1 MTNNTAFIGLD
12 THKETI
18 AVAIAEDGRDGEVRY
33 YGQIANEPAAV
44 LKLVKKL
51 AGKYGK
57 LFFCYEAGPC
67 GYGLQRQ
74 IAGLGHDCV
83 VIAPS
88 HTPTK
93 KGVRIKNDRRDALE
107 LARLHRA
114 GDLTPIWV
122 RMKPMKRSATWCVHA
137 SPRWKWSRNTASIS
151 RRSCSGTDA
160 SIRARPL
167 DQDSHP
173 VDS

>member
-1 MTNNTAFIGLD
+1 MTHKAVFIGLD

-18 AVAIAEDGRDGEVRY
+18 AVAIAEEGRDSEVRY

-44 LKLVKKL
+44 MKLVKKL
-51 AGKYGK
+51 AGNYGK

-74 IAGLGHDCV
+74 IAGVGHHCV

-93 KGVRIKNDRRDALE
+93 KGVRVKKRPPRRPGAGPAASCWRPDHNLG
-107 LARLHRA
+107 AR
-114 GDLTPIWV
+114 
-122 RMKPMKRSATWCVHA
+122 
-137 SPRWKWSRNTASIS
+137 
-151 RRSCSGTDA
+151 
-160 SIRARPL
+160 
-167 DQDSHP
+167 
-173 VDS
+173 